1 MAIFNKLPPLNSKVV
16 KHLIKFLALMAE
28 PDVARVT
35 FMTLEN
41 LAMVFAPS
49 LLRCPSEDPMMI
61 LANAKKEC
69 QYLKNLIL
77 GLSPGASFSVTVIAV
92 TSSRPHTP
100 TAPADS
106 DVPPP
111 MPPRSALTRVMS
123 SELSVSRSDLG
134 VSQSPAVNLPPADSQ
149 EPAATSEQGDSQ
161 ELTDGQDLVKDFDA
175 LEKAVS
181 GLQEE

>member
-49 LLRCPSEDPMMI
+49 MLRCPSEDPMMI

-69 QYLKNLIL
+69 QFMKNLIL
-77 GLSPGASFSVTVIAV
+77 GLSPGASFNVTVIAV
-92 TSSRPHTP
+92 SSSSRPMTP

-106 DVPPP
+106 EVPPP
-111 MPPRSALTRVMS
+111 MPPRSGISRMMS
-123 SELSVSRSDLG
+123 SD
-134 VSQSPAVNLPPADSQ
+134 LPPAS
-149 EPAATSEQGDSQ
+149 TEQGGSQ
-161 ELTDGQDLVKDFDA
+161 PPADGQDLEKDFDD
-175 LEKAVS
+175 LEKTVS
-181 GLQEE
+181 GLQED